1 MKTRGINNFLK
12 SHNPIANAIL
22 LAIFSVF
29 SLIQA
34 RGQNGYL
41 EIVGPPAIRFE
52 TINTNEFLLA
62 AKYPMSPP
70 PKPEPTNAANAVAS
84 DALTTNEVMK
94 MLEPETSSEAGNT
107 SGPTNQSTVISV
119 ASGADDSMDTTPEMI
134 MPYLDPDPHGA
145 QLNQTNHPA
154 TTVFVPTWMGF
165 VPTLLQYP
173 VEPKTESKATYNLH

>member
-1 MKTRGINNFLK
+1 M
-12 SHNPIANAIL
+12 IANAIL

-34 RGQNGYL
+34 HGQSGYL
-41 EIVGPPAIRFE
+41 EVVGPPAIRFE

-70 PKPEPTNAANAVAS
+70 KPEPTNAANVVAS

-94 MLEPETSSEAGNT
+94 MLEPETSVEAGNT

-119 ASGADDSMDTTPEMI
+119 ASGADNSMNTTPEMI
-134 MPYLDPDPHGA
+134 MPYLEPDPHGA